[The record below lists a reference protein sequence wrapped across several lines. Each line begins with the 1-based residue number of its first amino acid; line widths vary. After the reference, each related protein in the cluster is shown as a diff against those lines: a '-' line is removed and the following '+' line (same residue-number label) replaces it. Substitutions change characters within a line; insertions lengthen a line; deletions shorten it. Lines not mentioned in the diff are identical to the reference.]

1 MSFLCSVTA
10 RWELPAGYGRVKP
23 DVGAYSKNLL
33 GSHPNGGCRTLSG
46 TSVASPVV
54 AGASV
59 LLVDS
64 LRQRFDA
71 ARKADACDVH
81 AQSGGC
87 GPASR
92 LAALLLRNPMIVKQ
106 AVLATAVRLPLD
118 AESAAPAPNLAAS
131 KMSRQTV
138 PSSWLV
144 APNIFEQGAGKLDLL
159 ASYRFLQRAR
169 PHLSAHPAALNLTDC
184 PHFFPVCAQPIFWSA
199 RPLLVNV
206 TLLSSLA
213 ASSELDGPP
222 ELVDCNAAAGLLD
235 VAFRWSEGMHAVC
248 APRLCLSC
256 HSCQISSEFLSEPLL
271 PFLQSCGRGRDFS
284 RSVSLSRGSALPRS
298 TRALRRSLRR

>member
-1 MSFLCSVTA
+1 MMPVLLSIVARA

-54 AGASV
+54 AGACV

-64 LRQRFDA
+64 LRQRLAA
-71 ARKADACDVH
+71 ARKADACDTVAH

-87 GPASR
+87 GAASH
-92 LAALLLRNPMIVKQ
+92 LAALLVRNPMIVKQ

-118 AESAAPAPNLAAS
+118 HASATATPTSTLSAAA
-131 KMSRQTV
+131 KSRQTV

-159 ASYRFLQRAR
+159 AAYRFLQRAR
-169 PHLSAHPAALNLTDC
+169 PHLSAHPSALDLTDC

-199 RPLLVNV
+199 RPLLINV

-213 ASSELDGPP
+213 ASSELDGAPA
-222 ELVDCNAAAGLLD
+222 LVDCNAAAGLLD
-235 VAFRWSEGMHAVC
+235 VSFRWSEGMHAVLDSKVEVNC
-248 APRLCLSC
+248 V
-256 HSCQISSEFLSEPLL
+256 I
-271 PFLQSCGRGRDFS
+271 
-284 RSVSLSRGSALPRS
+284 
-298 TRALRRSLRR
+298 TI